1 MIENNKKPNFFGGYR
16 ILGYLNEKPLI
27 AKYILDKNG
36 FEFGFNQ
43 EILDTEYAGKFNNE
57 FINGD
62 LEIFCNSRISVP
74 LQYNSAFKAELLPK
88 RTSGTTTP
96 STIAWI
102 ASLIEVGN
110 INSELTKVNKKIS
123 KYYLLKVANA
133 VFTSDVGYVSDINES
148 IDVWK
153 ALKIFNI
160 KDNKLVND
168 FRLDNMIQSHLYK
181 QFNNQ
186 IKEIKNIHS
195 TENTNLFQIAA

>member
-27 AKYILDKNG
+27 AKYKLDKNG

-43 EILDTEYAGKFNNE
+43 EILDKEYAGKFNNK

-62 LEIFCNSRISVP
+62 LEIFSNSRISVP
-74 LQYNSAFKAELLPK
+74 MQYNSAFKAELLPK
-88 RTSGTTTP
+88 RTFGRTTL

-102 ASLIEVGN
+102 AALVEVGN
-110 INSELTKVNKKIS
+110 INSELTKVRKNIS
-123 KYYLLKVANA
+123 KYYFLKVANA
-133 VFTSDVGYVSDINES
+133 VFISDVGYVSDIKDS

-153 ALKIFNI
+153 AINIFNI

-186 IKEIKNIHS
+186 IKEIRNIQPTDKS
-195 TENTNLFQIAA
+195 NLYQTAA